1 MRKTERSG
9 QFQRDMKRE
18 LKSQYRTTLEAD
30 LMPILYA
37 LANDEQLATKHRD
50 HALTQNWKDHRECHV
65 KPDLLLIYK
74 LPDAETLRLV
84 RLGSHSEIFG

>member
-1 MRKTERSG
+1 MRRTE
-9 QFQRDMKRE
+9 
-18 LKSQYRTTLEAD
+18 LTNQYRRDLKRSQSSGNHPALE
-30 LMPILYA
+30 LQKILEL
-37 LANDEQLATKHRD
+37 LAEDQPLSEKNKD

-84 RLGSHSEIFG
+84 RLGSHSELFG